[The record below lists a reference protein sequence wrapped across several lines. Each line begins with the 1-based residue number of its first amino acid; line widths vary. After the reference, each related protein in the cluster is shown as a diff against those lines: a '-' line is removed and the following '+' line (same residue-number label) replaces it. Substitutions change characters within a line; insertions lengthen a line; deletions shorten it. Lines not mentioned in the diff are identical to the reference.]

1 MADRVEPRLR
11 TEVDG
16 EWAPNG
22 APERLGLV
30 PAVTVG
36 SAARSHPWLVA
47 FFVVVLAAAGI
58 AAGHERS
65 PTYHAQT
72 RLAVGRLDGA
82 APASLSGFAVAT
94 QAMAE
99 KYSREVRGDAV
110 VAAVARELDASRAA
124 VRSSI
129 AAAPIPQ
136 TPVFRIIG
144 TGASPE
150 RAIELANAFSDSLAA
165 HAARESTATPQSA
178 RLLRAYRR
186 ASARLEANRAEVEG
200 LRRRYLDD
208 RTHARRANL
217 GEARAR
223 AAAAELR
230 VRGLAADY
238 EASRHPQGSAA
249 LVQVLEHATAAG
261 SDRDRMM
268 QVLGFAGAVAGL
280 LIGLALALWRS
291 RRAAR
296 RSLG

>member
-1 MADRVEPRLR
+1 MANRVKPRVS
-11 TEVDG
+11 TELDG
-16 EWAPNG
+16 EWTPSA

-30 PAVTVG
+30 PAVAVG
-36 SAARSHPWLVA
+36 PATRSHPWLVG
-47 FFVVVLAAAGI
+47 FCVVVLAAAGI
-58 AAGHERS
+58 AAGYERS

-110 VAAVARELDASRAA
+110 VADVARELDASPAA
-124 VRSSI
+124 IRSHI

-136 TPVFRIIG
+136 TPVFRIIAND
-144 TGASPE
+144 ASPE
-150 RAIELANAFSDSLAA
+150 RAIMLANAFSDSLAA
-165 HAARESTATPQSA
+165 RAARESSATPQSA
-178 RLLRAYRR
+178 RLLRAYRH
-186 ASARLEANRAEVEG
+186 ASARLEAQRAKVESS
-200 LRRRYLDD
+200 RRRYLRN
-208 RTHARRANL
+208 RTNARRALL
-217 GEARAR
+217 GEARAQ
-223 AAAAELR
+223 AAAEELQ

-238 EASRHPQGSAA
+238 EASRHPQGTAA

-268 QVLGFAGAVAGL
+268 QLLGFAGAVAGL
-280 LIGLALALWRS
+280 VIGLALALWRS

-296 RSLG
+296 RSIG